1 MNNTMMI
8 RNPQTNEWEPVYLP
22 PTGDTFP
29 IGAYAFIAGEQTP
42 TNWLRCDGQAVSRT
56 EYADLFNVIGTT
68 YGAGDGSTTFNLPN
82 VNLENRTLVGSSG
95 DGEFALG
102 NTMGEKEVKLELE
115 NYIYGVY
122 NNDDKNEKNDISMM
136 FHPTGNSYGLGSVYI
151 SNKNEPHNNMQP
163 SIASICIIKA
173 KQSVGIV
180 GPVTSDINDTNENA
194 VANAK
199 TVKEY
204 VDNKTQQDI
213 ITGGIPVKAGY
224 KEDDKDVYV
233 QKFKIASLPNATQ
246 AEYEVNTPS
255 NINISKVEGSVVF
268 ANGDSASLPYA
279 VAGQTANIS
288 SPTYLSTKKIR
299 IATVSNRSSDSAIVR
314 IYFTYEVTE

>member
-56 EYADLFNVIGTT
+56 EYADLFNAIGTT

-95 DGEFALG
+95 DGEFSLG
-102 NTMGEKEVKLELE
+102 NTMGEKEIKLELE

-122 NNDDKNEKNDISMM
+122 TNDDKNEKNDISAM
-136 FHPTGNSYGLGSVYI
+136 FAPTGNNYGLGSVYV

-180 GPVTSDINDTNENA
+180 GTVTEDMNDTNDNA
-194 VANAK
+194 VPNAK
-199 TVKEY
+199 TTKEY
-204 VDNKTQQDI
+204 IDNKFNFNVIDDLDI
-213 ITGGIPVKAGY
+213 GAPA
-224 KEDDKDVYV
+224 
-233 QKFKIASLPNATQ
+233 
-246 AEYEVNTPS
+246 
-255 NINISKVEGSVVF
+255 NINTYKNQLSKAKLVIF
-268 ANGDSASLPYA
+268 ALSYSGNQPIGGANAVCIPGTGMSL
-279 VAGQTANIS
+279 
-288 SPTYLSTKKIR
+288 YLSDYASMKGIYACVHNDGEIETSSYNYDGSTKIKR
-299 IATVSNRSSDSAIVR
+299 IF
-314 IYFTYEVTE
+314 YL

>member
-136 FHPTGNSYGLGSVYI
+136 FHPTGNSYGLGSVYV

-163 SIASICIIKA
+163 SIAAICIIKA
-173 KQSVGIV
+173 KQSVGLV
-180 GPVTSDINDTNENA
+180 GSVTDDINDTNENA

-199 TVKEY
+199 TIKNY
-204 VDNKTQQDI
+204 VDEKNTYSTSEKVVGTWIDGKPI
-213 ITGGIPVKAGY
+213 YRKVIDFG
-224 KEDDKDVYV
+224 E
-233 QKFKIASLPNATQ
+233 LPNAGFQNVAHNIKGLDSVICLRGIAKTTTNNFYPIPFVGNG
-246 AEYEVNTPS
+246 AMFNNATATMRINATEVT
-255 NINISKVEGSVVF
+255 
-268 ANGDSASLPYA
+268 
-279 VAGQTANIS
+279 
-288 SPTYLSTKKIR
+288 
-299 IATVSNRSSDSAIVR
+299 IATTTDVSSHTAYVILEYTKTTD
-314 IYFTYEVTE
+314 